1 VVASSFGACLQ
12 PTAAIDK
19 EANKSTLTK
28 MANTFF
34 IRQFLLSKILVCEHT
49 TFTMRDNTPFFCLV
63 KRYLNIYKQEN

>member
-34 IRQFLLSKILVCEHT
+34 IRQFLLSKILV
-49 TFTMRDNTPFFCLV
+49 
-63 KRYLNIYKQEN
+63 